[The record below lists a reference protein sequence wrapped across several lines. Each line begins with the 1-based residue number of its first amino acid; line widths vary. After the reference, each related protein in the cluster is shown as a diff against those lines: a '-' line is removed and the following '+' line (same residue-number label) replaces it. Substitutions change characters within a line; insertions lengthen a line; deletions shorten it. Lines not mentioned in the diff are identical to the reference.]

1 MRLLVVDDEIEFARY
16 VAAVAEEL
24 GLAVETV
31 NHARLFQIA
40 YEREEPDAVL
50 LDMVMPEMDGIE
62 LVTWLGRRGSQVH
75 LFIVS
80 GYNPKYVEMA
90 EVLGSQSSFRS
101 ITKLQKPLR
110 SAELRKALSAIL
122 PPSRDETGGVLVD
135 PS

>member
-16 VAAVAEEL
+16 VATVAEEL
-24 GLAVETV
+24 GLEVETV
-31 NHARLFQIA
+31 NHARLFQMA
-40 YEREEPDAVL
+40 YERDEPDAVL

-62 LVTWLGRRGSQVH
+62 LVTWLGRRGSEVH

-90 EVLGSQSSFRS
+90 EVLGSQSSFQS

-110 SAELRKALSAIL
+110 SAELRKALRAIL
-122 PPSRDETGGVLVD
+122 PASQGTSDGPLAD

>member
-16 VAAVAEEL
+16 VATVAAEL
-24 GLAVETV
+24 GLEVETV
-31 NHARLFQIA
+31 NHARLFQKA
-40 YEREEPDAVL
+40 YEKNEPDAVL

-62 LVTWLGRRGSQVH
+62 LVNWLGRRRSQVH
-75 LFIVS
+75 LFIVT

-110 SAELRKALSAIL
+110 SAELRKAL
-122 PPSRDETGGVLVD
+122 RGVL
-135 PS
+135 PRSEENPENHL

>member
-24 GLAVETV
+24 GFEVETV
-31 NHARLFQIA
+31 NHARLFQKA
-40 YEREEPDAVL
+40 YEQNEPEAVL

-62 LVTWLGRRGSQVH
+62 LVTWLGRRHSQVH
-75 LFIVS
+75 LFIVT

-90 EVLGSQSSFRS
+90 EVLGSQSLFRS

-110 SAELRKALSAIL
+110 
-122 PPSRDETGGVLVD
+122 
-135 PS
+135 

>member
-16 VAAVAEEL
+16 VATVAAEL
-24 GLAVETV
+24 GLEVETV
-31 NHARLFQIA
+31 NHARLFQKA
-40 YEREEPDAVL
+40 YEKNEPDAVL

-62 LVTWLGRRGSQVH
+62 LVNWLGRRRSQVH
-75 LFIVS
+75 LFIVT

-110 SAELRKALSAIL
+110 SAELRKAL
-122 PPSRDETGGVLVD
+122 RGVL
-135 PS
+135 PRSEENPESHP

>member
-16 VAAVAEEL
+16 VATVAAEL
-24 GLAVETV
+24 GLEVETV
-31 NHARLFQIA
+31 NHARLFQKA
-40 YEREEPDAVL
+40 YEKNEPDAVL

-62 LVTWLGRRGSQVH
+62 LVNWLGGRRSQVH
-75 LFIVS
+75 LFIVT

-110 SAELRKALSAIL
+110 SAELRKAL
-122 PPSRDETGGVLVD
+122 RGVL
-135 PS
+135 PRSEENPESHP

>member
-16 VAAVAEEL
+16 VATVAEEL
-24 GLAVETV
+24 GLEVETV
-31 NHARLFQIA
+31 NHARLFQMA
-40 YEREEPDAVL
+40 YERDEPDAVL

-62 LVTWLGRRGSQVH
+62 LVTWLGRRGSEVH

-110 SAELRKALSAIL
+110 SAELRKALRAIL
-122 PPSRDETGGVLVD
+122 PASQGTSDGPLAD